1 MHRLFRRHLAGA
13 LGRLRRRDGASGVAR
28 PGYRAVAPYIGRWS
42 FEDHEGVPHEC
53 VENLMFLVKELP

>member
-1 MHRLFRRHLAGA
+1 M
-13 LGRLRRRDGASGVAR
+13 AR

-42 FEDHEGVPHEC
+42 FEKHEGVPHEC